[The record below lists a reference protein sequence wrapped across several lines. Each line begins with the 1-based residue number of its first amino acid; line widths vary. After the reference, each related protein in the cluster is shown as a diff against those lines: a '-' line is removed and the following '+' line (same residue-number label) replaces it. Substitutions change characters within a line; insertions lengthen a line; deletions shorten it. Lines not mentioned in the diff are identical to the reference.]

1 MLFLGFVLKTKQDPA
16 GQALGTKPGRRAG
29 PPKARFLPHEAG
41 KAQDESACPQSKSL
55 RPKALLSLPHHAGGP
70 LCQEMDRAH

>member
-41 KAQDESACPQSKSL
+41 KARDESACPQSES
-55 RPKALLSLPHHAGGP
+55 PS
-70 LCQEMDRAH
+70 